1 MVYLKKLGSVAT
13 SLGKQNMTTIESY
26 RRIFSLEG
34 KTAIVT
40 GGSRGIGK
48 ALSEGLAAHGAD
60 VTIVVQSSVERA
72 EVVANGIR
80 AVGRDAMV
88 IKADVSN
95 EVDAQRMTD
104 EVMERWGRID
114 ILVNNAGIVL
124 PAATEDC
131 RFDDWRRTMA
141 VNLDGVFLVSRAVG
155 RQMIRKKSGSI
166 INIGSMSG
174 RIVNWPFHH
183 AAYNVSK
190 AGVHM
195 LTKCLAT
202 EWAEHNIR
210 VNALA
215 PGYILTELTQEVLR
229 EHPDVVNDQWAK
241 GAVQNRIG
249 SVEELVGAT
258 VYLASGASSF
268 TTGEIITIDG
278 GLTLR

>member
-1 MVYLKKLGSVAT
+1 MSAISDYKS
-13 SLGKQNMTTIESY
+13 
-26 RRIFSLEG
+26 IFSLEG
-34 KTAIVT
+34 RKAIVT

-48 ALSEGLAAHGAD
+48 ALAEGLAAHGAD
-60 VTIVVQSSVERA
+60 VAIVVQTTVDRA
-72 EVVANGIR
+72 EAVAKGIR
-80 AVGRDAMV
+80 SVGRDAMV
-88 IKADVSN
+88 IKADISV
-95 EVDAQRMTD
+95 EADAARIAD
-104 EVMERWGRID
+104 EVVARWGQID

-124 PAATEDC
+124 PANAEDC
-131 RFDDWRRTMA
+131 SLETWRRTMA

-155 RQMIRKKSGSI
+155 RQMIKQKSGSI
-166 INIGSMSG
+166 ISIGSMSG
-174 RIVNWPFHH
+174 RIVNWPFRH

-215 PGYILTELTQEVLR
+215 PGYIRTELTEEVAR
-229 EHPDVVNDQWAK
+229 EHPDVVNNIWTK

-249 SVEELVGAT
+249 SVDELVGAT
-258 VYLASGASSF
+258 VYLASDASSF